1 VCREGAWAEL
11 TAEVTSMVTLR
22 RKIAWIFLFL
32 TLFIKNL
39 KKYSKIPQKMLSSSM
54 ILLQCYYAL
63 QNSDF
68 QGAKRI

>member
-1 VCREGAWAEL
+1 
-11 TAEVTSMVTLR
+11 MD
-22 RKIAWIFLFL
+22 FLFL